1 MLIKFNTL
9 KERLHGVILNKGEQ
23 GYEVKGLREK
33 LENLPESFDSILSF
47 IDEIDLLKIRSDWEY
62 IEPNNIDEIKSSSDP
77 TRSKTR
83 LPNVNLNDASKK
95 VEAAFLASLCGC
107 ILGKP
112 LEASLTGQEIKNA
125 LEQSNQW
132 PLKDYVSGSIKE
144 FLPRVH
150 PSHVETTK
158 ENITYV
164 APDDDINYTIMG
176 MLILE
181 KFGTEFTHENMEELW
196 IHHLPI
202 NTTFGP
208 ERTRLLNVGLNSL
221 DSVSRSNFLSK
232 GGVGKSKNKENYKKR
247 LDAINDYLNPGD
259 ELCGAAIRA
268 DAYGYALPG
277 NPELSSELAARDAG
291 FTHNRTGIYGTMFIA
306 ALISCSLVMEDKNE
320 IISTALKY
328 VPQKSRFFYR
338 SKLCFE
344 ELKQANNW
352 EDGYLR
358 INKLLNEYGH
368 CRIYQEIGML
378 MNSFI
383 FANNTSEGI
392 CIQVSQGADTDS
404 FGATS
409 GSVLGSYY
417 GPSGLDP
424 KWLEPFNDDI
434 HTGMAWFFERS
445 VSNLAS
451 RMGQLPIKFS
461 K

>member
-23 GYEVKGLREK
+23 GYEVKGLQEK

-232 GGVGKSKNKENYKKR
+232 GG
-247 LDAINDYLNPGD
+247 
-259 ELCGAAIRA
+259 
-268 DAYGYALPG
+268 
-277 NPELSSELAARDAG
+277 AG
-291 FTHNRTGIYGTMFIA
+291 
-306 ALISCSLVMEDKNE
+306 CV
-320 IISTALKY
+320 
-328 VPQKSRFFYR
+328 
-338 SKLCFE
+338 
-344 ELKQANNW
+344 
-352 EDGYLR
+352 
-358 INKLLNEYGH
+358 
-368 CRIYQEIGML
+368 
-378 MNSFI
+378 
-383 FANNTSEGI
+383 
-392 CIQVSQGADTDS
+392 QV
-404 FGATS
+404 
-409 GSVLGSYY
+409 
-417 GPSGLDP
+417 
-424 KWLEPFNDDI
+424 
-434 HTGMAWFFERS
+434 
-445 VSNLAS
+445 
-451 RMGQLPIKFS
+451 
-461 K
+461 